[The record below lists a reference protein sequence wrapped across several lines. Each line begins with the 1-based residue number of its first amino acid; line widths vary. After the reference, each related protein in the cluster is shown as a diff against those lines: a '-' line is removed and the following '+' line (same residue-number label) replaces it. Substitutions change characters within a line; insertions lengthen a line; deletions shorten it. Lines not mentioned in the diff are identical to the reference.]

1 MVEFDTG
8 PSKAIANHFA
18 ALPSYAPHRD
28 LFWYDWGPVFY
39 RGRLNMSARLLC
51 VASDPGPTERIA
63 CRTLVGDAGQR
74 VQGFL
79 TKLGLTRGYG
89 LVNAFAYA
97 LLPSRSMRAIPMLSE
112 PDHLAWRNAL
122 LDKITGP
129 QLQAVVAFGLQAR
142 LAVGLWDS
150 KPHVPVFEVP
160 HPSSRDATA
169 LLDAWRDA
177 VGQLREIVTPD
188 PDGDP
193 TGPNYGPKFTEAD
206 YTRIPPRDLPFGLP
220 DWVGD
225 DSWGRTGLPKHNN
238 SVERPSDDLLHTLI
252 WRAPTDRP

>member
-1 MVEFDTG
+1 MVEFDPG
-8 PSKAIANHFA
+8 PSKSIANHLA
-18 ALPSYAPHRD
+18 ALPSYAPHRN

-39 RGRLNMSARLLC
+39 RGRMNTSARLLC

-79 TKLGLTRGYG
+79 TKLGLTRSYA

-97 LLPSRSMRAIPMLSE
+97 LLPSRSMSAIPMLSE
-112 PDHLAWRNAL
+112 PDHLAWRNGL

-150 KPHVPVFEVP
+150 KPDVPVFEVP
-160 HPSSRDATA
+160 HPSSRDPKK
-169 LLDAWRDA
+169 LVDAWRA
-177 VGQLREIVTPD
+177 AIIELRGIVTPD

-193 TGPNYGPKFTEAD
+193 TVPNYGAKFSEAD
-206 YTRIPPRDLPFGLP
+206 YAPIPPRDLPFGVP
-220 DWVGD
+220 DWLGD
-225 DSWGRTGLPKHNN
+225 DNWGRTARPKHNN
-238 SVERPSDDLLHTLI
+238 SVERPGDDLLHTLI
-252 WRAPTDRP
+252 WHAPEDRP